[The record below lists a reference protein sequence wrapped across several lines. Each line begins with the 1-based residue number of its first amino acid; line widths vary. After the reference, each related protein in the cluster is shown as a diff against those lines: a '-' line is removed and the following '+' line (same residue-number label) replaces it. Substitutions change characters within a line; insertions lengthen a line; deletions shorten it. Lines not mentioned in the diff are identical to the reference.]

1 MKNKLMFPVVMG
13 GLGGALNALFCLIK
27 FPAAIPG
34 AEDVLH
40 WHILLAGFIHGSIL
54 TVVALRAAQCLLS
67 KNSAARL
74 AGVLGAG
81 YAAGWISYIPL
92 RISIN
97 SNQTFK
103 EILSAFWWPFS
114 NGFNFDILWSPF
126 MTFGAVSALYSFLL
140 IRLAVRGGPQT
151 AFAHFGAAAISGVLG
166 SLWWWNGFE
175 RPYFCLLHGVIWGV
189 FVGLGVWKF
198 EAYPAK

>member
-1 MKNKLMFPVVMG
+1 MKNKFMLPAIMG
-13 GLGGALNALFCLIK
+13 GVGGALNALFCLIK
-27 FPAAIPG
+27 FPAIIPG

-54 TVVALRAAQCLLS
+54 TVIALRAAHFLLP
-67 KNSAARL
+67 KTSAVRW
-74 AGVLGAG
+74 AGILGAG

-97 SNQTFK
+97 SNQTLK
-103 EILSAFWWPFS
+103 EIMSAFWWPFS

-126 MTFGAVSALYSFLL
+126 MTFGAVTALYAFLL
-140 IRLAVRGGPQT
+140 IRLAVRGNQT

-166 SLWWWNGFE
+166 SFWWWNGFE
-175 RPYFCLLHGVIWGV
+175 RPYFCLLHGAVWAI

-198 EAYPAK
+198 EAFPAK